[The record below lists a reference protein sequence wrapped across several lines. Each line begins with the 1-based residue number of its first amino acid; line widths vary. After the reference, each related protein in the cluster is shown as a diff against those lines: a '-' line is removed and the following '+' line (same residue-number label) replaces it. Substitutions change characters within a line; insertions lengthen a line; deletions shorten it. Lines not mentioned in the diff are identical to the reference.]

1 MGASLELTGGDRR
14 IGVTWPTMGL
24 GGMVQQSAADGCMWM
39 DELRLVALY
48 GVMVMSMADRTS
60 KVYAMIPPEDGTT
73 TEDGSGVS

>member
-1 MGASLELTGGDRR
+1 MA
-14 IGVTWPTMGL
+14 
-24 GGMVQQSAADGCMWM
+24 QQSAADGCMWM